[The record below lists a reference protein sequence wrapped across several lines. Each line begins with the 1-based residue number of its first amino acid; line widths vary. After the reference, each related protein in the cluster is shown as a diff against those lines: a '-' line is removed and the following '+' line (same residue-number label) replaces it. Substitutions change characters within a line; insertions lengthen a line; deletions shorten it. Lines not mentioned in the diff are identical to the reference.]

1 MIARAERAQLVT
13 PPPEPHIHSAGCGP
27 PRAAQTKK
35 VRKTI
40 AVSDS
45 QLGPRLR
52 RYRRLRGLKQEHVA
66 QILGVSQGLIS
77 RWEAGKHVP
86 ATEISHQIRRLI
98 AVAPN
103 CVSDRA
109 LRRLVEAANVPV
121 HLICDATHRLLAA
134 SPLREEEW
142 RASARAF
149 IGSSLWRFA
158 TDDIVVAEDRLAD
171 HGWFDHADPDR
182 ISIPTKGNGSDEMRI
197 LPSILEWERVGLAD
211 GRVGRLVTTV
221 AFV

>member
-1 MIARAERAQLVT
+1 M
-13 PPPEPHIHSAGCGP
+13 
-27 PRAAQTKK
+27 
-35 VRKTI
+35 
-40 AVSDS
+40 
-45 QLGPRLR
+45 
-52 RYRRLRGLKQEHVA
+52 A

-77 RWEAGKHVP
+77 RWEAGKHIP
-86 ATEISHQIRRLI
+86 STEISHQIRRFI
-98 AVAPN
+98 AVAPDS
-103 CVSDRA
+103 VSDRA

-121 HLICDATHRLLAA
+121 HLICDATHCLLAA

-171 HGWFDHADPDR
+171 HGWFDHSDPDR
-182 ISIPTKGNGSDEMRI
+182 ISITTKGNGSDEMRI
-197 LPSILEWERVGLAD
+197 LRSTLEWERVGLAD

-221 AFV
+221 AFD

>member
-1 MIARAERAQLVT
+1 MRTVARCTDE
-13 PPPEPHIHSAGCGP
+13 
-27 PRAAQTKK
+27 K
-35 VRKTI
+35 VRQTI
-40 AVSDS
+40 AIPDC
-45 QLGPRLR
+45 QLGQRLR
-52 RYRRLRGLKQEHVA
+52 RFRRLRGLKQEHVA

-86 ATEISHQIRRLI
+86 SPEISHQIRRFI
-98 AVAPN
+98 SVAPDS
-103 CVSDRA
+103 VSDRA

-134 SPLREEEW
+134 SPLREDEW
-142 RASARAF
+142 RASAHAF

-158 TDDIVVAEDRLAD
+158 TDDIVLAEDRLAD
-171 HGWFDHADPDR
+171 HGWFDRPDPDR
-182 ISIPTKGNGSDEMRI
+182 ISIPTKGNGSNEMRI
-197 LPSILEWERVGLAD
+197 LPSTLEWERVGLAD

>member
-1 MIARAERAQLVT
+1 MRTVARCTDE
-13 PPPEPHIHSAGCGP
+13 
-27 PRAAQTKK
+27 K
-35 VRKTI
+35 VRQTI
-40 AVSDS
+40 AIPDR
-45 QLGPRLR
+45 QLGQRLR
-52 RYRRLRGLKQEHVA
+52 RFRRLRGLKQEHVA

-86 ATEISHQIRRLI
+86 SPEISHQIRRFI
-98 AVAPN
+98 SVAPDS
-103 CVSDRA
+103 VSDRA

-134 SPLREEEW
+134 SPLREDEW
-142 RASARAF
+142 RASAHAF

-158 TDDIVVAEDRLAD
+158 TDDIVLAEDRLAD
-171 HGWFDHADPDR
+171 HGWFDRPDPDR
-182 ISIPTKGNGSDEMRI
+182 ISIPTKGNGSNEMRI
-197 LPSILEWERVGLAD
+197 LPSTLEWERVGLAD

>member
-1 MIARAERAQLVT
+1 MRTGTRGAKGQVRMNIAI
-13 PPPEPHIHSAGCGP
+13 PDC
-27 PRAAQTKK
+27 
-35 VRKTI
+35 
-40 AVSDS
+40 

-52 RYRRLRGLKQEHVA
+52 RFRRLRGLKQEHVA
-66 QILGVSQGLIS
+66 QILGVSQGLVS

-86 ATEISHQIRRLI
+86 SPEISDQIRHLI
-98 AVAPN
+98 AVAPDSG
-103 CVSDRA
+103 SDRA

-142 RASARAF
+142 RASAGAF

-158 TDDIVVAEDRLAD
+158 TDDIVGAEDRLAD
-171 HGWFDHADPDR
+171 CGWFDQTEPDR
-182 ISIPTKGNGSDEMRI
+182 ISIPTKGNGSNEMRI
-197 LPSILEWERVGLAD
+197 LPSTLEWERVGLAD